1 MLSGMRPAL
10 ALLVPLLLLTACASG
25 SEPDDGAAAPAPS
38 SSTSASASSSS
49 ASSSSASSSSPD
61 DALVVELDRGEGG
74 EPERYTLSCTDPVA
88 GDLPDAAAA
97 CVHLQGL
104 ADPFAPLAA
113 DLICTEQFGGP
124 QTARVS
130 GRWAGAD
137 VDLRLAR
144 TNGCEI
150 SQWDRLGPLLPG
162 PVG

>member
-25 SEPDDGAAAPAPS
+25 SEPDDGAAAPASS
-38 SSTSASASSSS
+38 SST
-49 ASSSSASSSSPD
+49 SSSSPD
-61 DALVVELDRGEGG
+61 DALVVELDRGDGG
-74 EPERYTLSCTDPVA
+74 EPEHYTLSCTDPVA

-144 TNGCEI
+144 TNGCQI